1 MKISTWNVNSVRARI
16 ENIKKYIK
24 DSSPDIILLQEI
36 KTEEKNYPFDDFKKL
51 GYESYVNGQKS
62 YNGVSIISKKKL
74 KNINISLP
82 GDTIKQSRLISTE
95 IKIKNKII
103 DLINIYVPNGNPV
116 DTEKYYYKINW
127 LNLLIKFL
135 KKKIDNENQIIITGD
150 FNILPEDI
158 DVHAPEKYVNDALFR
173 IEIRKKYREIINL
186 GLIDVF
192 RHFNKKEGNY
202 TFWDYT
208 QGSWQKDNGLRID
221 HMLISN
227 SLIELVKKIEIK
239 KKIRSQDKPSD
250 HVPLEC
256 TFT

>member
-1 MKISTWNVNSVRARI
+1 MIISTWNVNSVRARI

-24 DSSPDIILLQEI
+24 ISSPDLLLLQEI
-36 KTEEKNYPFDDFKKL
+36 KTEEKNFPFNDFKIL

-74 KNINISLP
+74 KDINISLS
-82 GDTIKQSRLISTE
+82 GDKIKQSRLISTK
-95 IKIKNKII
+95 IKIKNKIV

-116 DTEKYYYKINW
+116 DTEKYFYKVNW

-135 KKKIDNENQIIITGD
+135 KEKVNNGNQIIITGD
-150 FNILPEDI
+150 FNILPENI
-158 DVHAPEKYVNDALFR
+158 DAYNAKKYEDDALFR

-208 QGSWQKDNGLRID
+208 QGAWQKDNGLRID
-221 HMLISN
+221 HMLVSN
-227 SLIELVKKIEIK
+227 SIINLIKKIEIK
-239 KKIRSQDKPSD
+239 KKNQKSN
-250 HVPLEC
+250 
-256 TFT
+256 

>member
-1 MKISTWNVNSVRARI
+1 MLISTWNVNSVRARL
-16 ENIKKYIK
+16 ENVKKYIK
-24 DSSPDIILLQEI
+24 NNSPDLLLLQEI
-36 KTEEKNYPFDDFKKL
+36 KTEEKNYPFEDFKEL
-51 GYESYVNGQKS
+51 GYNSYVSGQKS
-62 YNGVSIISKKKL
+62 YNGVAILSKRKL
-74 KNINISLP
+74 KSITTHLP
-82 GDTIKQSRLISTE
+82 GDKIKQSRIISSE
-95 IKIKNKII
+95 IKVKNKVI

-116 DTEKYYYKINW
+116 DTDKYFYKINW
-127 LNLLIKFL
+127 LDLLIQFL
-135 KKKIDNENQIIITGD
+135 KDKIDKGNQIIVTGD

-158 DVHAPEKYVNDALFR
+158 DAHDHEKYINDALFR

-221 HMLISN
+221 HMIISN
-227 SLIELVKKIEIK
+227 SLIEHVKKIEIK
-239 KKIRSQDKPSD
+239 KKIRSQIKPSD

-256 TFT
+256 TFA

>member
-1 MKISTWNVNSVRARI
+1 MIISTWNVNSVRARI

-24 DSSPDIILLQEI
+24 SSSPDLLLLQEI

-51 GYESYVNGQKS
+51 GYESYVHGQKS

-74 KNINISLP
+74 KDINVNLP
-82 GDTIKQSRLISTE
+82 GDKVKQSRLISTE
-95 IKIKNKII
+95 IKIKKQIVS
-103 DLINIYVPNGNPV
+103 LINIYVPNGNPV
-116 DTEKYYYKINW
+116 DTDKYYYKISW
-127 LNLLIKFL
+127 LNLLINFL
-135 KKKIDNENQIIITGD
+135 KKKTDNGNQIIITGD

-158 DVHAPEKYVNDALFR
+158 DVHDPKKYANDALFR

-208 QGSWQKDNGLRID
+208 QSSWQKDNGLRID

-227 SLIELVKKIEIK
+227 SLIEFVKKIEIK
-239 KKIRSQDKPSD
+239 KKIRGQIKPSD

-256 TFT
+256 TFS

>member
-1 MKISTWNVNSVRARI
+1 MIISTWNVNSVRARI

-24 DSSPDIILLQEI
+24 SSSPDLLLLQEI

-51 GYESYVNGQKS
+51 GYESYVHGQKS
-62 YNGVSIISKKKL
+62 YNGVSILSKKKL
-74 KNINISLP
+74 KNINVNLT
-82 GDTIKQSRLISTE
+82 GDNVKQSRLISTE
-95 IKIKNKII
+95 IKIKNKIVS
-103 DLINIYVPNGNPV
+103 LINIYAPNGNPV
-116 DTEKYYYKINW
+116 DTDKYFYKISW
-127 LNLLIKFL
+127 LNLLINFL
-135 KKKIDNENQIIITGD
+135 KKKTDNGNQIIITGD

-158 DVHAPEKYVNDALFR
+158 DVHDPKKYANDALFR

-227 SLIELVKKIEIK
+227 SLIEFVKKIEIK
-239 KKIRSQDKPSD
+239 KKIRSQIKPSD

-256 TFT
+256 TFS

>member
-24 DSSPDIILLQEI
+24 NSSPDIILLQEI

-127 LNLLIKFL
+127 LDLLIKFL

-158 DVHAPEKYVNDALFR
+158 DVHAPENYVNDALFR

-227 SLIELVKKIEIK
+227 SLIELVKKIEIQ
-239 KKIRSQDKPSD
+239 KKIRSQVKPSD

-256 TFT
+256 TFV